1 MALDSTGFAPDA
13 RNPKSV
19 SASAAAQETRAQG
32 AARQS
37 ERTADP
43 SSHFIV
49 EPPQRPT
56 KFRSWFALAVFFGIL
71 MALAIVA
78 ITT

>member
-1 MALDSTGFAPDA
+1 MAPDSTGISPEAQKA
-13 RNPKSV
+13 KSV
-19 SASAAAQETRAQG
+19 SASAPAHEGRAQG
-32 AARQS
+32 AARPLDQ
-37 ERTADP
+37 AGDP

-78 ITT
+78 ITA